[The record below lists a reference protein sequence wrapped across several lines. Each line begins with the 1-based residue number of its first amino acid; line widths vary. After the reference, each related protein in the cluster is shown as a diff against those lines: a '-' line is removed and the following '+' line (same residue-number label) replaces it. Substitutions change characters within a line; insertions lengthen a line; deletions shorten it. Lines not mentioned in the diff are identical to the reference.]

1 MCPCILRICSERWP
15 IPSTSNFFTV
25 SSCSVIFEAIWGWGD
40 FAIGKR
46 LKSQETLFLWG
57 YSALNKRKKGGFK
70 KSVLIESLWR
80 RWGSVEKYATQ
91 VARFGRGNSLMA
103 EGQFLG
109 GGELC
114 CIARGFLSIW
124 GGLYFIAFFFF
135 LFSMFFVWMCVCAY
149 ILVIYREKRKV

>member
-1 MCPCILRICSERWP
+1 
-15 IPSTSNFFTV
+15 
-25 SSCSVIFEAIWGWGD
+25 
-40 FAIGKR
+40 
-46 LKSQETLFLWG
+46 
-57 YSALNKRKKGGFK
+57 
-70 KSVLIESLWR
+70 
-80 RWGSVEKYATQ
+80 
-91 VARFGRGNSLMA
+91 MA

-135 LFSMFFVWMCVCAY
+135 FSFFYVFCLDVCVCAY